1 MTVTS
6 TVPTTGVI
14 RSLGDQSVKLSAVF
28 NNSAP
33 AIKEAPANAA
43 SVNVVAPD
51 EVKQFPPLS
60 LRVETLNVG
69 YVTSDVGA
77 VDVGAAQVNAILGQ
91 LRSIAV
97 RASSSGLSD
106 SQRAALTAQFK
117 ALAGSI
123 RAVPPSPQP
132 KLDVDG
138 TLQALGSDASA
149 IDAGAPKQIG
159 FTSNELI
166 GGADVST
173 EASAKAALETIS
185 NAQAT
190 VVAQQAVIAQ
200 LKDIADFASASV
212 ESALQNQDAL
222 RSTFTPDD
230 IAGKA
235 GSSLI
240 DALRAQSEQ
249 ATIAQTSKLP
259 NGVLKLIS

>member
-14 RSLGDQSVKLSAVF
+14 RSLGDQSVKLSAVL
-28 NNSAP
+28 NNSQP
-33 AIKEAPANAA
+33 AIKEASANAA
-43 SVNVVAPD
+43 SVTVAAPD
-51 EVKQFPPLS
+51 EVKQFPPLN
-60 LRVETLNVG
+60 LRVESVNVG
-69 YVTSDVGA
+69 YVASNVGA
-77 VDVGAAQVNAILGQ
+77 IDVGAAQVSAILGQ

-97 RASSSGLSD
+97 RANASGLSE
-106 SQRAALTAQFK
+106 SARVALAAQFK
-117 ALAGSI
+117 ALVGKVG
-123 RAVPPSPQP
+123 AVPPSPQP
-132 KLDVDG
+132 KLDVAD

-190 VVAQQAVIAQ
+190 VGAQQVVIAQ
-200 LKDIADFASASV
+200 LKDIAEFASASV
-212 ESALQNQDAL
+212 ETALQNQDAL
-222 RSTFTPDD
+222 RATFTPDD

-249 ATIAQTSKLP
+249 ATIAQTSKLSSD
-259 NGVLKLIS
+259 VLKLIS